1 MRVNCRCSLP
11 VLVLFGVLTA
21 IHAASSSTANAQ
33 SASPTTFTY
42 PQIVRLSYVEGDVR
56 VARGKEA
63 EKQLEKESGDAIDT
77 SGWEQAAANLPL
89 ETGYSLVTGTGR
101 AEIEFEDAS
110 VVYLADNS
118 VLTFN
123 ELSTTNGVPTT
134 EIALLSGTA
143 TMNVQNMVP
152 GESFRIYHAQRQL
165 HGGVPEEGVSA
176 GEQLPGRHCSDP
188 DATCAV
194 VCAAGEPCRQDGCRT
209 QWAHSCDAGDGF
221 GCDG

>member
-1 MRVNCRCSLP
+1 MRVKCRCSLP

-33 SASPTTFTY
+33 AASPTTFIY

-63 EKQLEKESGDAIDT
+63 EKQDQQPGET

-89 ETGYSLVTGTGR
+89 ETGYGLVTGTGR

-110 VVYLADNS
+110 VAYLADNS

-123 ELSTTNGVPTT
+123 QSEHDKRRSDHRDRASVG
-134 EIALLSGTA
+134 
-143 TMNVQNMVP
+143 
-152 GESFRIYHAQRQL
+152 
-165 HGGVPEEGVSA
+165 HGDDECAEHGA
-176 GEQLPGRHCSDP
+176 G
-188 DATCAV
+188 
-194 VCAAGEPCRQDGCRT
+194 
-209 QWAHSCDAGDGF
+209 
-221 GCDG
+221 